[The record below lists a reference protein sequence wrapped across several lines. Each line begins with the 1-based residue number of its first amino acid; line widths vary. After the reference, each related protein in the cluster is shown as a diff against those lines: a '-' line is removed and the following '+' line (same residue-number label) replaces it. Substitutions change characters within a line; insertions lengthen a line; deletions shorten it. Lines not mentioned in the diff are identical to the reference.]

1 MDGRQ
6 RDSIDRNFILQS
18 EKGKKI
24 RVNLNEK
31 FCTAF
36 DSIKKYQE
44 TNNPENILIRFF

>member
-6 RDSIDRNFILQS
+6 YDSIDRNFILQN
-18 EKGKKI
+18 EKGENV

-36 DSIKKYQE
+36 DSINKYQE